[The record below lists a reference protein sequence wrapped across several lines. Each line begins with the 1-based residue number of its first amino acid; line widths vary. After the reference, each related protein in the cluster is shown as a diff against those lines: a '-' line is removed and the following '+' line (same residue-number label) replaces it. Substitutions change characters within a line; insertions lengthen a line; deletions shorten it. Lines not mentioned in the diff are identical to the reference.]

1 MQVSAAAKLC
11 LEYHKSHSKENSIR
25 AYKLILSKLCDEF
38 GTENLEDIT
47 TERVLSF
54 LNRITEGKKRQT
66 KRTRYSH
73 LLAFFN
79 FIKNHINQDFRNPC
93 DNPMLKKLFRARPS
107 YNWNIIEKETVDEVI
122 FRTSK
127 PRNRLMLEL
136 MARGGMRISEVLKLI
151 PSDINDRRLT
161 LREPK
166 SGREQ
171 ELIFIPQRLAD
182 RLKDYIREK
191 GIQPHQR
198 IFPICYEA
206 AREMVAKAGSVVG
219 SHLRPHDL
227 RRRAATYASR
237 SGVPIEIVSKVI
249 LRHSNLS
256 TTERY
261 LGKISDV
268 EAMKWIDKLYA

>member
-1 MQVSAAAKLC
+1 MQISEAAKLF
-11 LEYHKSHSKENSIR
+11 LEYHKSHSKENTVR
-25 AYKLILSKLCDEF
+25 AYNLVLNQILGEF
-38 GTENLEDIT
+38 RNENLEEIS
-47 TERVLSF
+47 TEKILSF

-73 LLAFFN
+73 VLAFFN
-79 FIKNHINQDFRNPC
+79 FIKNHIEQDFRNPC
-93 DNPMLKKLFRARPS
+93 DTPMLKKLFRARPS
-107 YNWNIIEKETVDEVI
+107 YNWDIIEKETVDEVI

-127 PRNRLMLEL
+127 PRNRLILEL
-136 MARGGMRISEVLKLI
+136 MARGGMRISEVLKLT
-151 PSDINDRRLT
+151 PSDINERRLT
-161 LREPK
+161 LRDPK

-171 ELIFIPQRLAD
+171 EFIFIPQRLAD
-182 RLKDYIREK
+182 RLKEYIWGK

-219 SHLRPHDL
+219 IHLRPHDL
-227 RRRAATYASR
+227 RRHATTNTSR
-237 SGVPIEIVSKVI
+237 SGVPIEIVSKII

-261 LGKISDV
+261 LGKISDI
-268 EAMKWIDKLYA
+268 EAMKWIDTLYA

>member
-1 MQVSAAAKLC
+1 MKVSAAAKLW
-11 LEYHKSHSKENSIR
+11 LEYHKCHSKENSIR
-25 AYKLILSKLCDEF
+25 AYKLVLTKFCEEF
-38 GTENLEDIT
+38 GTENLKEIT
-47 TERVLSF
+47 TERALSF
-54 LNRITEGKKRQT
+54 LNRVAEGKKQQT
-66 KRTRYSH
+66 KKTRYSH

-79 FIKNHINQDFRNPC
+79 FVKNHIDQDFRNPC
-93 DNPMLKKLFRARPS
+93 DTPMLKKLFRAKPS

-136 MARGGMRISEVLKLI
+136 MARGGMRIGEVLKLT
-151 PSDINDRRLT
+151 PSDIFERRLT
-161 LREPK
+161 LKDPK

-171 ELIFIPQRLAD
+171 EFIFIPQRLAD
-182 RLKDYIREK
+182 RLKDYVRQK
-191 GIQPHQR
+191 SIQSHER

-219 SHLRPHDL
+219 IHLRPHDL
-227 RRRAATYASR
+227 RRHAATYASR

-249 LRHSNLS
+249 LRHSNPS

-268 EAMKWIDKLYA
+268 EAMKWIDTLYA